1 MTRSRAR
8 RTDAGSR
15 DRPAPP
21 LGSRAASPRAAGPP
35 SPGLARRLARAF
47 RRHHPP
53 AAKANRREDDAGEAG
68 AQPARA
74 PPPPIP
80 ADPAPRREPSRR
92 PAAAHAS
99 VVGTTPHPP
108 GEARFVDD
116 AVPVVLGCVGV
127 RETVVPS
134 RRSPAAGEQKNEDAL
149 RGNVGTRT
157 SNRVAREFHL
167 VLASTDAPPLLAVVA
182 LERSGNHYAY
192 RVARDVL
199 DVATDAVGRPFS
211 TPPRIRTARDAR
223 AWLVD
228 VVAKSASVSAA
239 TRRSHAHAG
248 ATATHFPAAARSV
261 TSIVPRNPPPSDE
274 PEPEPR
280 SPETEAATRWCRGGD
295 DDASAEAEAA
305 SRTRRA
311 ALAGRL
317 ARGLPGGEGAP
328 LADADARSILRE
340 IDASG
345 VDLRALERTDGLV
358 GSVAALATAGGA
370 VAMPLAAAE
379 ARRMLLAWKER
390 AERCVA
396 ALERRCEG
404 SRSIGKRKRER
415 GA

>member
-1 MTRSRAR
+1 M
-8 RTDAGSR
+8 
-15 DRPAPP
+15 
-21 LGSRAASPRAAGPP
+21 
-35 SPGLARRLARAF
+35 
-47 RRHHPP
+47 
-53 AAKANRREDDAGEAG
+53 
-68 AQPARA
+68 
-74 PPPPIP
+74 
-80 ADPAPRREPSRR
+80 
-92 PAAAHAS
+92 
-99 VVGTTPHPP
+99 
-108 GEARFVDD
+108 
-116 AVPVVLGCVGV
+116 
-127 RETVVPS
+127 VPS
-134 RRSPAAGEQKNEDAL
+134 RRSPSGEEKNENAL
-149 RGNVGTRT
+149 GGTLGTRT

-167 VLASTDAPPLLAVVA
+167 VLASADAPPLLAVVA

-192 RVARDVL
+192 CVARDVL

-248 ATATHFPAAARSV
+248 AAATFAAAARSV

-274 PEPEPR
+274 PEPSPERSPEEKPL
-280 SPETEAATRWCRGGD
+280 SPETEAATRWCGGGD

-340 IDASG
+340 IDVSG
-345 VDLRALERTDGLV
+345 VDLRALERTEGLV